1 MNSIDS
7 LNSLVSKFSL
17 EYSNRVKEIVKQTET
32 NSYPPSFNTLQ
43 LEELKQI
50 RTQLRIL
57 FETRD
62 NHLALLKQIES
73 T

>member
-17 EYSNRVKEIVKQTET
+17 EYSSRVKEIVQQTE
-32 NSYPPSFNTLQ
+32 NSYPPSFNAQQ

-50 RTQLRIL
+50 RIQLRIL

-62 NHLALLKQIES
+62 NCLALLKQIES